1 MKKLFIMLAMFIA
14 VSVSSFAEDNNA
26 NDVQRIENYSIS
38 VNTDKL
44 ANYLELS
51 DDQIESVEVIESEL
65 SRDLMFAA
73 VECNDNN
80 RKAVVMNAI
89 KKNTE
94 HMSYVLNRVQYSK
107 YLKVLN
113 ATVKNR
119 RILEK

>member
-1 MKKLFIMLAMFIA
+1 MLAMFIA